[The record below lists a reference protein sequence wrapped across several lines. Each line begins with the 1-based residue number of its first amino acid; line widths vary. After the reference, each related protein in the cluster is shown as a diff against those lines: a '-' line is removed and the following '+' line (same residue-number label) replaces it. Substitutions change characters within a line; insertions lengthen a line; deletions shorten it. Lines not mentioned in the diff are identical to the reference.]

1 MMFRAGDM
9 LGTYENE
16 SLQQDACDNVSDTTV
31 LEEDDDKGG
40 SVEQEIVAEGI
51 EDAEWNSGLCHTILS
66 TYVLFPVN
74 CMKHGGGVGIL
85 LACISK

>member
-40 SVEQEIVAEGI
+40 SDEQGIVAEGI
-51 EDAEWNSGLCHTILS
+51 EDAE
-66 TYVLFPVN
+66 
-74 CMKHGGGVGIL
+74 
-85 LACISK
+85 